1 MLQADLIADAKAI
14 VGDMADLAQTWTAV
28 GGTPSFQVLIG
39 PPMVSQDLE
48 AGGYIERVSHEVRI
62 VAATASWTTAYGT
75 ACAAAISAGAPV
87 ASLAIGKTLVA
98 TEQGN
103 RQYRVEAQSYKP
115 GTAWVVLQV
124 RAQNDR

>member
-1 MLQADLIADAKAI
+1 MLTNDLIADAKEI

-39 PPMVSQDLE
+39 QPMVTQDLD
-48 AGGYIERVSHEVRI
+48 AGGYMERVSHEVRI
-62 VAATASWTTAYGT
+62 VASTASWTTAYGT
-75 ACAAAISAGAPV
+75 TCAAAISSGAPV
-87 ASLAIGKTLVA
+87 ASLANGKTLVA

-103 RQYRVEAQSYKP
+103 RQYRIDGVAYKP

-124 RAQNDR
+124 RAQDER

>member
-1 MLQADLIADAKAI
+1 MLTNDLIADAKEI

-39 PPMVSQDLE
+39 QPMVTQDLD
-48 AGGYIERVSHEVRI
+48 AGGYMERVSHEVRV
-62 VAATASWTTAYGT
+62 VASTASWTTAYGT
-75 ACAAAISAGAPV
+75 ACAAAISSGAPV
-87 ASLAIGKTLVA
+87 ASLANGKTLVA

-103 RQYRVEAQSYKP
+103 RQYRIDGVAYKP

-124 RAQNDR
+124 RAQDER